1 MRIHCSLQCRRL
13 VNVAVAVRVDGGG
26 NLPFLS
32 PTPLLIFDRHPPPWY
47 KFISLPSLPLPL
59 KSKMVPIIFV
69 MKLLS
74 TRFAT
79 RRFLEKSSRKNRDGA
94 TIARVR
100 FLDVWC
106 YICIYFV
113 GSRPYPGGPPL
124 VLRFSFLSKGKHFKC

>member
-79 RRFLEKSSRKNRDGA
+79 RRFLEKSSRKKQG
-94 TIARVR
+94 
-100 FLDVWC
+100 WC
-106 YICIYFV
+106 HYSP
-113 GSRPYPGGPPL
+113 GSIPRRL
-124 VLRFSFLSKGKHFKC
+124 VLHLCRFCWFSSLPRGSPSCPPVFIPQQMQTL